1 MRQKG
6 RTRTGRGQGAA
17 LQYCVEAVRL
27 ALDSCGISSS
37 EVNGLGVCSF
47 MLPPDNAAT
56 LAEHMGLTLTWG
68 YLGTFGGA
76 AQVIGLLRAARA
88 IAKAVAAYKVL
99 SSEAIAAYVG
109 VS

>member
-1 MRQKG
+1 
-6 RTRTGRGQGAA
+6 
-17 LQYCVEAVRL
+17 
-27 ALDSCGISSS
+27 
-37 EVNGLGVCSF
+37 